1 MYNVVDAIQTDSG
14 NVSKNDK
21 TDKEG
26 SNLATKLQVDQ
37 TESTTANLLATVPDL
52 NDFNSVD
59 SDTDLERIKTMEIQM
74 RNVGDLNLTHCP
86 RCDQSFELDHEQE
99 TREHLEKC
107 CD

>member
-1 MYNVVDAIQTDSG
+1 MYNVVDTIQTDSA
-14 NVSKNDK
+14 KHDK

-26 SNLATKLQVDQ
+26 SNLATKLKVEKI
-37 TESTTANLLATVPDL
+37 ESQSGNLLDPVPDL

-59 SDTDLERIKTMEIQM
+59 SDQDLDRIQPLEIEM
-74 RNVGDLNLTHCP
+74 RKVDDINLTHCP
-86 RCDQSFELDHEQE
+86 RCDQSFELGHEQE